1 MFRKKEN
8 TKEGRPEIAIHA
20 PPFLKQIR
28 KQTTLPIIDNG
39 SAQMNEDQIKNT
51 LAKYIP
57 EKSLTIVCKWFLEDP
72 IHLRITNTRN
82 TKSGDYRPPEKGK
95 GIHRISVNHDLN
107 PYAFLL
113 TLTHELAHMKAF
125 IKYGPRIKPHGTEW
139 QSSFIRLMRPL
150 LAREVFPKELNP
162 VLINHLEKGRAS
174 TYTDLNLR
182 KALIAY
188 DKQKSEPD
196 KVFLQDLPEGSR
208 FAIKDGRTFIKGKQ
222 LRKNFHCISLN
233 NKKEYRVHPLAEV
246 KRIESSEN

>member
-1 MFRKKEN
+1 
-8 TKEGRPEIAIHA
+8 
-20 PPFLKQIR
+20 
-28 KQTTLPIIDNG
+28 
-39 SAQMNEDQIKNT
+39 MNEDHIKNT

-57 EKSLTIVCKWFLEDP
+57 EKSLAIVCKWFIEDP

-82 TKSGDYRPPEKGK
+82 TKSGDYRPPAKGK

-150 LAREVFPKELNP
+150 LAEGVFPHELNP
-162 VLINHLEKGRAS
+162 ILIKHLEKGRAS
-174 TYTDLNLR
+174 TYSDLNLR

-188 DKQKSEPD
+188 DTKKPESETL
-196 KVFLQDLPEGSR
+196 FLQDLPEGSR
-208 FAIKDGRTFIKGKQ
+208 FAIRDGRTFVKGKQ

-246 KRIESSEN
+246 KRIEGSEN